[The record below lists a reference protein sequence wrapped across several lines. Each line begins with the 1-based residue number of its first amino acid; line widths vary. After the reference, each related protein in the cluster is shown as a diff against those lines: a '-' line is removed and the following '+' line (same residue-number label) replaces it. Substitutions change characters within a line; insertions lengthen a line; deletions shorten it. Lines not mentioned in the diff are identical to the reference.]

1 MRYLILIATLAQP
14 VAALTIVNG
23 SFELPGIATT
33 QNISGSFTL
42 DGWTGLAP
50 SNGGNAG
57 LVLGPNNGLDPA
69 EGVHHF
75 TFNGGNPSDRGWLE
89 QTIPTTPGAAYDL
102 TFAVGR
108 AGGGQDLSLTILGQ
122 TFLPPPSTG
131 YLFHTLAFT
140 AAGADTTLRFTDT
153 SGPNSISDL
162 YLDAINVIQTTPITP
177 TATVPDVSSTRCAL
191 LMSLGALLLFSRYLR
206 A

>member
-57 LVLGPNNGLDPA
+57 LVVGPSNGLTPA
-69 EGVHHF
+69 AGVHHF

-89 QTIPTTPGAAYDL
+89 QTIITTPGAAYDL

-108 AGGGQDLSLTILGQ
+108 AGGGQTVVVHREILKLNAGR
-122 TFLPPPSTG
+122 
-131 YLFHTLAFT
+131 
-140 AAGADTTLRFTDT
+140 AARPA
-153 SGPNSISDL
+153 
-162 YLDAINVIQTTPITP
+162 VE
-177 TATVPDVSSTRCAL
+177 PDQN
-191 LMSLGALLLFSRYLR
+191 
-206 A
+206 

>member
-1 MRYLILIATLAQP
+1 MRYLTLIIILAQP
-14 VAALTIVNG
+14 MAALPIVNG
-23 SFELPGIATT
+23 SFEIPALSAT
-33 QNISGSFTL
+33 QNLFGAFTL
-42 DGWTGLAP
+42 TGWTGLAP

-57 LVLGPNNGLDPA
+57 LVVGPSNGLTPA
-69 EGVHHF
+69 AGVHHF

-89 QTIPTTPGAAYDL
+89 QTIITTPGAAYDL

-108 AGGGQDLSLTILGQ
+108 AGGGQDIRLTILGQ

-131 YLFHTLAFT
+131 YLFHTIAFT
-140 AAGADTTLRFTDT
+140 AAGSATTLRFTDT

-162 YLDAINVIQTTPITP
+162 YLDAINVIQTTPTTP
-177 TATVPDVSSTRCAL
+177 TATVPDDSSTNSAL
-191 LMSLGALLLFSRYLR
+191 LISLGALLLVSRYLR